1 MLRRHLQAK
10 VTESLGRRP
19 ALFLMGPRQAG
30 KSTLVLELLQSAGGG
45 SYRTLDDPDTLR
57 AAELD
62 PTGFV
67 AGDELQVIDEIQR
80 APRLLPAIKASIDRD
95 RRPGRFLL
103 TGSSNVL
110 ALPRVAESLA
120 GRVALHVLWP
130 LSQGEIRGVREG
142 FLDQAFGAEKPSLE
156 RETLPR
162 AELTEMVLRGGY
174 PEQIT
179 GDWPP
184 AQRTDWFRDY
194 VTTLLQRDVRE
205 FGHMESLTQFPN
217 LLRLLA
223 SRTANLMNAAEVSRA
238 SGLPYTTL
246 NRYLAILEGLFLFQP
261 LEAWTGN
268 ATKRLTRAR
277 KIHIVDSGLAAQVSR
292 LRRAARNRTSALLAP
307 SAGVVRGRRTAQT
320 GRLVPRRIDLTHFRT
335 PAGDEVDVVMEQDDA
350 GSGIEVKAAAP
361 DGRRSA
367 SAGSRRPAGHAF
379 TAASC
384 CTGRGV
390 TRAGDRIDALP
401 VSALWRWGR
410 RRPPVSHDCA
420 NWVRT

>member
-1 MLRRHLQAK
+1 
-10 VTESLGRRP
+10 
-19 ALFLMGPRQAG
+19 MGPRQAG

-142 FLDQAFGAEKPSLE
+142 FLDQAFGAEKPGLE

-162 AELTEMVLRGGY
+162 AELTEVVLRGGY

-292 LRRAARNRTSALLAP
+292 ITTSGLESDFGPFGALLE
-307 SAGVVRGRRTAQT
+307 SFVVGELRKQAGWYHAV
-320 GRLVPRRIDLTHFRT
+320 IDLTHFRT
-335 PAGDEVDVVMEQDDA
+335 PAGDEVDVVMERDD
-350 GSGIEVKAAAP
+350 GRILGIEVKA
-361 DGRRSA
+361 
-367 SAGSRRPAGHAF
+367 GS
-379 TAASC
+379 SL
-384 CTGRGV
+384 TGDV
-390 TRAGDRIDALP
+390 TRGLRRLAEACGPRFHRGIVLYGGAESHALGDRIDALP
-401 VSALWRWGR
+401 VSALWRWGAT
-410 RRPPVSHDCA
+410 PA
-420 NWVRT
+420 AG